1 MNGWNAGIVKTTSH
15 QKSTKTRTPH
25 RYNTNIQSLRAGFTE
40 GGGDVTALAENGG
53 TRWAW
58 SHVTKGSYKTSAIF
72 CHVAI
77 GSLATSAWAA
87 FLIFEQAYGTT
98 CFLFLSLALYL

>member
-1 MNGWNAGIVKTTSH
+1 MNGWNAGIIKTISY

-58 SHVTKGSYKTSAIF
+58 SHVTKGSYKTSLSQHAQTYLSKLRRDS
-72 CHVAI
+72 V
-77 GSLATSAWAA
+77 SAD
-87 FLIFEQAYGTT
+87 FQLVYKLTNYVYT
-98 CFLFLSLALYL
+98 KPP